1 VGDLGPLSRDSL
13 EKEPTMNSGSRK
25 IQKPFIIPVFLPHAG
40 CPHQC
45 VFCDQAA
52 ITGENPALPSTESL
66 RKQVNSFIAYKSKQR
81 KEVQIAFYGG
91 NFLGLA
97 EKTVRM
103 LLQDAA
109 AFVQA
114 GKVDSIRF
122 STRPDTIDT
131 VRLNGLKN
139 YPVSTIE
146 LGVQSMDE
154 EVLALSN
161 RGHTARDTEK
171 AVGLLREN
179 NHQIGLQLML
189 GLPGDDEN
197 RAIKSA
203 EKTADLSPDFVRIYP
218 TVVLKNSPLSRLF
231 QLRKYV
237 PLSLEAAVSLTKKLY
252 RVFESR
258 TIPVI
263 RMGLQ
268 ASEELDAG
276 TDILAG
282 PYHPSFGQLV
292 YAELFLDKARSLLQN
307 LENNPESIT
316 LQIHP
321 RSLSRLQ
328 GIRNR
333 NIQILKNEFSLHSI
347 AIVTDDSMAENE
359 LKVLV

>member
-1 VGDLGPLSRDSL
+1 MKTS
-13 EKEPTMNSGSRK
+13 KKT
-25 IQKPFIIPVFLPHAG
+25 QKPFIIPVFLPHAG
-40 CPHQC
+40 CPHRC

-52 ITGENPALPSTESL
+52 ITGENQSLPSTESL
-66 RKQVNSFIAYKSKQR
+66 RKQVNSFIAFKSKQR
-81 KEVQIAFYGG
+81 EEVQIAFYGG

-97 EKTVRM
+97 EKTVKM
-103 LLQDAA
+103 LLKEAA

-122 STRPDTIDT
+122 STRPDTIDA
-131 VRLNGLKN
+131 VRLNWLKAF
-139 YPVSTIE
+139 PVAAIE
-146 LGVQSMDE
+146 LGVQSMDDG
-154 EVLALSN
+154 VLALSN

-171 AVGLLREN
+171 AVGLLRKN
-179 NHQIGLQLML
+179 TYHIGLQLML
-189 GLPGDDEN
+189 GLPGDDEA

-203 EKTADLSPDFVRIYP
+203 EKAAALSPDFIRIYP
-218 TVVLKNSPLSRLF
+218 TVVLKNSPLGRLF
-231 QLRKYV
+231 QQGQYV

-268 ASEELDAG
+268 ASQDLDAG

-282 PYHPSFGQLV
+282 PYHPAFGQLV
-292 YAELFLDKARSLLQN
+292 YAELFLDKARLLLRN
-307 LENNPESIT
+307 SEIRSGAIT
-316 LQIHP
+316 LQTNP

-333 NIQILKNEFSLHSI
+333 NIQALTNEFGLQSI
-347 AIVTDDSMAENE
+347 AIATDDSLAENE

>member
-1 VGDLGPLSRDSL
+1 
-13 EKEPTMNSGSRK
+13 MNSGSRK
-25 IQKPFIIPVFLPHAG
+25 TQKPFIIPVFLPHAG
-40 CPHQC
+40 CPHRC

-52 ITGENPALPSTESL
+52 ITGENPSLPSRESL
-66 RKQVNSFIAYKSKQR
+66 RKQVNSFIAFKSKQR

-97 EKTVRM
+97 EKTVKT
-103 LLQDAA
+103 LLKEAD

-114 GKVDSIRF
+114 GKVDRIRF
-122 STRPDTIDT
+122 STRPDTIDA
-131 VRLNGLKN
+131 VRLNWLKVF
-139 YPVSTIE
+139 PVAAIE
-146 LGVQSMDE
+146 LGVQSMDDG
-154 EVLALSN
+154 VLALSN
-161 RGHTARDTEK
+161 RGHTVQDTEK

-179 NHQIGLQLML
+179 NYQIGMQLML
-189 GLPGDDEN
+189 GLPGDDEA

-203 EKTADLSPDFVRIYP
+203 EKAAALSPDFVRIYP
-218 TVVLKNSPLSRLF
+218 TVVLKNSPLARLF
-231 QLRKYV
+231 QKREYV

-268 ASEELDAG
+268 ASQDLDAG
-276 TDILAG
+276 AAILAG
-282 PYHPSFGQLV
+282 PYHPAFGQLV
-292 YAELFLDKARSLLQN
+292 YAELFLDKARLLLQN

-333 NIQILKNEFSLHSI
+333 NIQTLKNEFSLQSI
-347 AIVTDDSMAENE
+347 AIVTDDSLSENE